1 MTITYKSRFLTWGE
15 LWFNNEPSPARVDC
29 LRYMERPAPVSGAH
43 THDFYTYIV
52 DLQPSPDQLMAN
64 LKGDTARKI
73 RRARDQDKIVCEYRD
88 PLDSAFMNQFER
100 MFNVFA
106 AIKGITPLQRPRLE
120 GMAAAGV
127 LDFAVAKDA
136 NGDVLVYHA
145 NYRDKERVSGLYS
158 ISLFRKLDDSA
169 ARNKI
174 SRANCLLTWTDFLH
188 YKELGVKSY
197 DFGGWHNQGTD
208 PAMMSVNRF
217 KTNFNGR
224 VLHEYQCEKI
234 LTLKGWIFLRAAVL
248 LKRAKLFPS
257 HRRSNGVSSEPQ
269 PSPAF

>member
-1 MTITYKSRFLTWGE
+1 MTIIYKSRFLTWGE
-15 LWFNNEPSPARVDC
+15 VWFDNEPDHLRVDC
-29 LRYMERPAPVSGAH
+29 MRYMERRTPVPG
-43 THDFYTYIV
+43 TRTTDFFTYIV
-52 DLQPSPDQLMAN
+52 DLQPSPEQLMAN

-73 RRARDQDKIVCEYRD
+73 RRAQEQDKIICEYRD
-88 PLDSAFMNQFER
+88 PRDSAFMNQFEGL
-100 MFNVFA
+100 FNAFA

-127 LDFAVAKDA
+127 LDFAVAKDP

-174 SRANCLLTWTDFLH
+174 SRANCLLTWTDFMH
-188 YKELGVKSY
+188 YKELGARSY
-197 DFGGWHNQGTD
+197 DFGGWHQQGTD
-208 PAMMSVNRF
+208 PAMVSVNRF

-248 LKRAKLFPS
+248 LKRARLFPS
-257 HRRSNGVSSEPQ
+257 RHHTHLVPAEAQ
-269 PSPAF
+269 TSPAC